1 MGSLV
6 FYFKTIILFNM
17 FILIEIIIFLISCVF
32 SGVFF
37 FKYYW
42 RKKIKIQKEYEE
54 KRGEL
59 VYKLEL
65 IKDELENKKYEA
77 ELVKLEKLE
86 KLETLKKFVARV
98 KKKAENKVKIIE
110 KESKKALKEVLTEE
124 DENLEIIDKFFKF
137 ALKTRIGYLRYDE
150 DEYIQKGEFKKHFLR
165 KVLLDNKIID

>member
-98 KKKAENKVKIIE
+98 KKKQKI
-110 KESKKALKEVLTEE
+110 K
-124 DENLEIIDKFFKF
+124 
-137 ALKTRIGYLRYDE
+137 
-150 DEYIQKGEFKKHFLR
+150 
-165 KVLLDNKIID
+165 